1 MTYCGIDIGGL
12 SSYVYLADASGKKKW
27 SGPVPSTKAGFAG
40 RLRRFVRGGLK
51 IAIEAGN
58 QTAWI
63 YWHLTEMGAEVTVA
77 NPQKVKL
84 IAESRKKTD
93 KVDAKI
99 LCELLRLDGLP
110 EPVHMPSPQARR
122 VRGLLVARRQ
132 LLTART
138 KLQNVVR
145 GLLRQEGVQLA
156 AGELSTFK
164 GWKHLLAFGFDQDHL
179 LRIVT
184 VYYDSFVSLT
194 RSIRQLEK
202 DLAEQEQQDQRAA
215 RLQTM
220 PKVGRIASLT
230 LLAAVDDVD
239 RFASSKKL
247 VGYTGLAPTVRQSS
261 ERCEYGRISRQGRK
275 ELRSVW
281 VQVAHLVAI
290 DRSRAT
296 QPLRTWFHRVVRRRG
311 RKTAIVALAR
321 KLLVIAYQLL
331 KHETEYDARRLRRKR
346 RAT

>member
-12 SSYVYLADASGKKKW
+12 SSYVYLTDASGKKKW

-40 RLRRFVRGGLK
+40 RLRRYVRAGLR

-63 YWHLTEMGAEVTVA
+63 YRRLVEMGAEVTVV
-77 NPQKVKL
+77 NPQKVKW

-93 KVDAKI
+93 KIDAKI

-110 EPVHMPSPQARR
+110 EPVHMPSPQARE

-156 AGELSTFK
+156 AGELTTFK
-164 GWKHLLAFGFDQDHL
+164 GWKNLLAFGFDQDHL

-194 RSIRQLEK
+194 RSLRQLEK
-202 DLAEQEQQDQRAA
+202 DLAEQEQQDQRAQ

-230 LLAAVDDVD
+230 LLAAVDDVN

-247 VGYTGLAPTVRQSS
+247 VGATRAWLPRFARAASGASTGGSAGRDAKSCGRCGCRWPTWWQSTAV
-261 ERCEYGRISRQGRK
+261 GP
-275 ELRSVW
+275 RSPCGAGSTGWPSVG
-281 VQVAHLVAI
+281 AA
-290 DRSRAT
+290 
-296 QPLRTWFHRVVRRRG
+296 RRRSWPWPDG
-311 RKTAIVALAR
+311 CW
-321 KLLVIAYQLL
+321 
-331 KHETEYDARRLRRKR
+331 
-346 RAT
+346 